1 MPLLT
6 LSWPT
11 RLLIILAF
19 CPPFIVPFCLPGGKS
34 KGRILNGAPL
44 LSLVH
49 FSPYYCCPVTEAS
62 AKHVY
67 RFLLSESCTP
77 PPPRVEKFRPQYGD
91 LYWPSTWSKL
101 FCFNL
106 DHPVIDLS
114 WKVAHGVL
122 YTADRLIGF
131 GYDIDATCF
140 YNTALET
147 PSHLFFLALSHKV
160 PCPGFSLLCS
170 PTPPLA
176 RLLSVVMYCLVL
188 LPVSF
193 VLWIGYAWS
202 YPLKS
207 EFIVD

>member
-1 MPLLT
+1 MLL
-6 LSWPT
+6 
-11 RLLIILAF
+11 
-19 CPPFIVPFCLPGGKS
+19 
-34 KGRILNGAPL
+34 
-44 LSLVH
+44 

-67 RFLLSESCTP
+67 KFLLSESRSP
-77 PPPRVEKFRPQYGD
+77 PPHCVEKFRPQYGD
-91 LYWPSTWSKL
+91 LYWPSRWSQL

-147 PSHLFFLALSHKV
+147 QSQLFFLALMHKA
-160 PCPGFSLLCS
+160 PCPSFSLLCS
-170 PTPPLA
+170 LT
-176 RLLSVVMYCLVL
+176 RCHVL
-188 LPVSF
+188 FSF
-193 VLWIGYAWS
+193 N
-202 YPLKS
+202 K
-207 EFIVD
+207 